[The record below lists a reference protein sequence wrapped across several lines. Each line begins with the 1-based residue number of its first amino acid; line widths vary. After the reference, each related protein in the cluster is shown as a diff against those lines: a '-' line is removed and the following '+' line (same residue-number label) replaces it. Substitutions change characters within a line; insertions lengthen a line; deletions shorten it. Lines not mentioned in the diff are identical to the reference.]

1 MKIIKFTKKKDG
13 MYSLLLEDNNVILVH
28 EDLIL
33 KYDLLLKK
41 DIDDKL
47 RDTIE
52 KENLNYTAKTVALK
66 YITVRFR
73 SEKEL
78 REYLSKKDVD
88 KDIIDL
94 TIKSLKDEG
103 YINDER
109 FAEMYINDK
118 INLSMDGPDKVRR
131 GLSDLGVR
139 DSIINNK
146 MEKYTKEIEI
156 ERINKIIDK
165 QIKIN
170 HTKSNYLLK
179 NKILNYLSNNG
190 YSKSLSIECFEGK
203 SLGSDK
209 DLAKKEYEKLYKKLS
224 TKYSGSELEF
234 KIKQKM
240 YQKGFGSF
248 E

>member
-1 MKIIKFTKKKDG
+1 M
-13 MYSLLLEDNNVILVH
+13 
-28 EDLIL
+28 
-33 KYDLLLKK
+33 
-41 DIDDKL
+41 
-47 RDTIE
+47 
-52 KENLNYTAKTVALK
+52 
-66 YITVRFR
+66 
-73 SEKEL
+73 
-78 REYLSKKDVD
+78 
-88 KDIIDL
+88 
-94 TIKSLKDEG
+94 
-103 YINDER
+103 
-109 FAEMYINDK
+109 EM
-118 INLSMDGPDKVRR
+118 
-131 GLSDLGVR
+131 
-139 DSIINNK
+139 
-146 MEKYTKEIEI
+146 YTKEIEI

-190 YSKSLSIECFEGK
+190 YSKGLSIECFEGK